1 VSYYKVRH
9 QVFGLKRSM
18 QMKLWIYVGMQ
29 DLKIQL
35 NKVNIELMQ
44 KERSDV
50 YHRKLKRL
58 LENFSQ
64 TREHIDPL
72 TKKELL
78 QFVFKDILIKNK
90 VIVKISFYQPF
101 ARYWEE
107 LK

>member
-1 VSYYKVRH
+1 
-9 QVFGLKRSM
+9 M
-18 QMKLWIYVGMQ
+18 
-29 DLKIQL
+29 
-35 NKVNIELMQ
+35 
-44 KERSDV
+44 
-50 YHRKLKRL
+50 L

-64 TREHIDPL
+64 TREHIDSL

-107 LK
+107 LKCNINQVMTEGLEKSYILQPSVAR